1 MIDKFTKI
9 FKPQA
14 LQGGG
19 GHYGPHE
26 FSLVALKRQKIL
38 GLPNAS
44 MIINSSSLQLLW
56 RKKIRRYYLQWGHGV
71 PSKVEGSGVIAAR
84 RACTFKWEKHKNKV
98 FHVLMSKY
106 LQSLYFMLFIL
117 IKATPRCN
125 ITTT

>member
-56 RKKIRRYYLQWGHGV
+56 RKKSEGTTFNGV
-71 PSKVEGSGVIAAR
+71 MVSRQKSKVVGSLQPA
-84 RACTFKWEKHKNKV
+84 EP
-98 FHVLMSKY
+98 VLLNRKSTKMRF
-106 LQSLYFMLFIL
+106 FMFQ
-117 IKATPRCN
+117 
-125 ITTT
+125 